1 MPNEFIARNGLIA
14 LAPSSVSGSLFV
26 SGGFTIIT
34 GSGVEFQV
42 NADGTKIGNVIT
54 DRHTVTGSINV
65 SGSVTAP
72 SFTGSLQ
79 GSASFA
85 TTASFALAVAGGG
98 GGGGGLTVNISQIN
112 NSTINPP
119 SGNGD
124 TYIYTST
131 GVNTFILP
139 TPVGNKNQYTIKLV
153 NGSATIYVSDFSL
166 IDDGTIVVID
176 NPYNSIDISPNDT
189 NYIIY

>member
-1 MPNEFIARNGLIA
+1 VRVDSRHRRQSFAIQPRFSCCSN
-14 LAPSSVSGSLFV
+14 FV
-26 SGGFTIIT
+26 SGGFTILT

-42 NADGTKIGNVIT
+42 NVDGTKIGNIVT

-65 SGSVTAP
+65 SGSVTALN
-72 SFTGSLQ
+72 FTGSLQ

-98 GGGGGLTVNISQIN
+98 GGGLTVNISQIN
-112 NSTINPP
+112 NSTVNPP

-124 TYIYTST
+124 RYIYTST

-139 TPVGNKNQYTIKLV
+139 SPSGNKNQYTIKLV

-176 NPYNSIDISPNDT
+176 NPYNSIDISSNNT
-189 NYIIY
+189 QYIIY

>member
-26 SGGFTIIT
+26 SGGLTILT

-42 NADGTKIGNVIT
+42 NADGIKIGNIIT
-54 DRHTVTGSINV
+54 DIHTVTGSLRV
-65 SGSVTAP
+65 SGSI
-72 SFTGSLQ
+72 TGSLQ
-79 GSASFA
+79 GTASFA

-98 GGGGGLTVNISQIN
+98 GGGGLTVNLVQVN
-112 NSTINPP
+112 NSTVTPP
-119 SGNGD
+119 AGNGD
-124 TYIYTST
+124 RYIFSSI

-139 TPVGNKNQYTIKLV
+139 SPVGNKNQYTIKLIE
-153 NGSATIYVSDFSL
+153 GSATIYVSDFSM